1 MTRFDD
7 AVIGYGALIF
17 LLVIA
22 VLVAWM
28 RYSAVLEI
36 FGQHYTCGEQATAGC
51 EEMRCDAEV

>member
-1 MTRFDD
+1 MTRFDG

-28 RYSAVLEI
+28 R
-36 FGQHYTCGEQATAGC
+36 
-51 EEMRCDAEV
+51 R